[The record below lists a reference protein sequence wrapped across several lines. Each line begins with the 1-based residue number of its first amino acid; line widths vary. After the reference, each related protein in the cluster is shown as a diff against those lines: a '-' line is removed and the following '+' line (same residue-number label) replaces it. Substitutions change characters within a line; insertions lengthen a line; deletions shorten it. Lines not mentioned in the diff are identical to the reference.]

1 MAGIDRV
8 GHVVLWVSDVARE
21 VAFYHDVL
29 GMEIVN
35 HDVATG
41 EAFLSF
47 GAQHHDLAL
56 FRGEG
61 DGTHGTR
68 GLEHI
73 AFHVTGGI
81 DDLRDMHARLRAAG
95 VAIERTSDHGM
106 TVSVYFRDPEGNRLE
121 VYTDSMAEA
130 EGLQFMRD
138 HGGLRNDLD
147 WERAAT

>member
-1 MAGIDRV
+1 MAGIDR
-8 GHVVLWVSDVARE
+8 GGYVVRWVSDVARE
-21 VAFYHDVL
+21 DAFYCDVL
-29 GMEIVN
+29 GMEVVN
-35 HDVATG
+35 HDAAAG

-61 DGTHGTR
+61 EGTCGTR

-73 AFHVTGGI
+73 AFHVAGGI
-81 DDLRDMHARLRAAG
+81 DDLRVMYERLRAEG

-138 HGGLRNDLD
+138 NGGLRHDLN